1 MNQLYQRIVQNLDCL
16 PPKDKT
22 LCEKFIKLRDFRSL
36 LEIVKSCLIMK
47 KRDDRKEVHK
57 DKWVNVDRDT
67 LEQLNL
73 DVIDYISYLNSIGIS
88 DEIDDDY

>member
-1 MNQLYQRIVQNLDCL
+1 
-16 PPKDKT
+16 
-22 LCEKFIKLRDFRSL
+22 
-36 LEIVKSCLIMK
+36 MK
-47 KRDDRKEVHK
+47 KRDDRKDVHK